1 MTARRRVVI
10 AANWKMHKTRAETRA
25 FFKEFLPRVAHQ
37 PPCDILIAPPYTAL
51 AEAVQAVQGT
61 SVRIAAQ
68 NVHWEP
74 AGAFTGE
81 ISAVMLAEAGCAAVL
96 VGHSERRQLFGE
108 TDEMVSQKARA
119 AITAGLE
126 PIVCV
131 GETLAEREAGRTA
144 EVLTRQFRQGPGALT
159 PLEFSRIML
168 AYEPVWAIG
177 TGRTA
182 TPTMA
187 AEAHRLLR
195 SLVSEQ
201 FGPRAG
207 ERIRILYGGSV
218 RPDNAAELL
227 SESEIDGLLVGTAS
241 LDPVSFA
248 QIVGCSMQGD

>member
-1 MTARRRVVI
+1 MTVRRRPVI
-10 AANWKMHKTRAETRA
+10 AGNWKMNKTRAETRA
-25 FFKEFLPRVAHQ
+25 YFNEFLPRVADLRH
-37 PPCDILIAPPYTAL
+37 CDILIAPPYTAL
-51 AEAVQAVQGT
+51 ADAVQAVQGT
-61 SVRIAAQ
+61 RVRIAAQ
-68 NVHWEP
+68 NVHWEA

-81 ISAVMLAEAGCAAVL
+81 ISAAMLAEAGCTAVL

-108 TDEMVSQKARA
+108 TDQMVSHKARA
-119 AITAGLE
+119 AVAAGLE

-144 EVLTRQFRQGPGALT
+144 EVLTQQFRRGPGALT

-182 TPTMA
+182 TPSMA

-201 FGPRAG
+201 FGARAG
-207 ERIRILYGGSV
+207 QRVRILYGGSV

-227 SESEIDGLLVGTAS
+227 SEEEIDGLLVGTAS
-241 LDPVSFA
+241 LDPVCFA
-248 QIVGCSMQGD
+248 QIVACSMQGA